1 MVYNIAAADMA
12 KLNFQFV
19 TRYFVKLMLQPCFL
33 DVQFFLSRR
42 KIETKNFKKEWLRH
56 WVFTEKKNV
65 PMWIKTLPTIG
76 NIRSNVSNQRPVLYI
91 WFFFCSTIRG
101 FTYCRQT
108 WTYFYHLSVLTICRW
123 FFFCSKIPN

>member
-33 DVQFFLSRR
+33 DVQYFFVQEKNWDKELQERM
-42 KIETKNFKKEWLRH
+42 IETLSVYW
-56 WVFTEKKNV
+56 KKNV

-76 NIRSNVSNQRPVLYI
+76 NIRNNVSNQRPVSYI
-91 WFFFCSTIRG
+91 WLFFCSIIRG
-101 FTYCRQT
+101 FKYCRQT
-108 WTYFYHLSVLTICRW
+108 WTYLYHLSVLTICRW
-123 FFFCSKIPN
+123 FFCSKIPN